1 MPRHLTVAIPTYNG
15 AERLPLVLDR
25 LMHQQHL
32 DQVDWEVMVV
42 DNNSTDATAI
52 VVKTHQEHWQQH
64 FEEAGWATPV
74 PLHYLTEPRQGAAY
88 GRQKAVEMAEGEWI
102 AFLDDDNV
110 PAPDWIFQALT
121 FIEKYDKNGESLGA
135 ISGQIHGVF
144 PDGNSPDLI
153 QYIRPFLAIVERG
166 DRPFPYDIKH
176 KLLPPSAGLVVRRKA
191 WQRSVPKK
199 LLLGGRTAD
208 CMLTSEDLETLV
220 YLQRQ
225 GWEIWYNPA
234 MEIDHLIPQGRL
246 ERQYLIPFLKG
257 IGLTRSVIRM
267 LRLPLWQR
275 PLWTLIYALNDA
287 RRLTQHLLQSR
298 KQGQNQLLTDCKT
311 IFLQSTFMSPLFI
324 MIWKIRQ
331 QGALWRS
338 PSLKSRSTSSIS
350 ATEPHLK

>member
-25 LMHQQHL
+25 LKHQQHL
-32 DQVDWEVMVV
+32 DQIDWEVLVI

-64 FEEAGWATPV
+64 FKETGRATPV
-74 PLHYLTEPRQGAAY
+74 PLRYLTEPRQGAAY

-102 AFLDDDNV
+102 AFLDDDNI
-110 PAPDWIFQALT
+110 PASDWLFQALT
-121 FIEKYDKNGESLGA
+121 FIDQNDSNETSLGA

-144 PDGNSPDLI
+144 PDENFPELI
-153 QYIRPFLAIVERG
+153 RYIRPFLAIVERG
-166 DRPFPYDIKH
+166 DRPFLYDIKN
-176 KLLPPSAGLVVRRKA
+176 KLLPPSAGLIVRRDA

-225 GWEIWYNPA
+225 DWTIWYNPA
-234 MEIDHLIPQGRL
+234 MEIDHLIPQRRL
-246 ERQYLIPFLKG
+246 EREYLIPFLKG
-257 IGLTRSVIRM
+257 IGLTRSIIRM

-275 PLWTLIYALNDA
+275 PLWTILYALNDTS
-287 RRLTQHLLQSR
+287 RLLKHLLQSR
-298 KQGQNQLLTDCKT
+298 KQRHNQLLADCKT
-311 IFLQSTFMSPLFI
+311 VFLQSTLISPLF
-324 MIWKIRQ
+324 MMTWRLRQ
-331 QGALWRS
+331 RS
-338 PSLKSRSTSSIS
+338 AVRVNP
-350 ATEPHLK
+350 